1 MLKEIRESR
10 GMSQQDLADK
20 SGINKRMIQ
29 AYEQGY
35 RDINGAKLSK
45 LVTFCIVLK
54 CHLSE
59 IVDDE
64 QLVKELKALE
74 VEHEADAVPVVR
86 CGECSHYN
94 ISGCSEG
101 FGWCEKI
108 DRGVTDGHFCSY
120 GEKME
125 DKS

>member
-1 MLKEIRESR
+1 MMDKLLPCPFCGGEATISDGGYSGEKFLARCRELSCPASSGFIRKTHDEAVAAWNR
-10 GMSQQDLADK
+10 RAQPE
-20 SGINKRMIQ
+20 NKP
-29 AYEQGY
+29 
-35 RDINGAKLSK
+35 
-45 LVTFCIVLK
+45 T
-54 CHLSE
+54 
-59 IVDDE
+59 
-64 QLVKELKALE
+64 
-74 VEHEADAVPVVR
+74 ADAVPVVR